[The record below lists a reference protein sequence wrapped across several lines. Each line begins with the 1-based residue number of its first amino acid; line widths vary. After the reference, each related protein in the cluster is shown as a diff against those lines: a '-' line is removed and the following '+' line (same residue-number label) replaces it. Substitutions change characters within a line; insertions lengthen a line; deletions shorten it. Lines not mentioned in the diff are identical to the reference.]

1 MRKVSSGATAGAA
14 KLKPPSRNSKRRY
27 LVIVKSKSV
36 RGQVHRV
43 LLEMLESRA
52 GIIVRRFL
60 QSRLVRNEKRFLAT
74 ISDEYGGSQALMERL
89 RTTSAGPHSPAF
101 FILGNGDSVN
111 VIPTEDFAVMVQNLS
126 VGLNAWPLHPHVPH
140 MYSFEFGNDTKPLD
154 KELRGLVAMAVNKA
168 PDKPSDLM
176 FLRPSVQKLP
186 LVAAWLKSL
195 AGPQVF
201 FHGRINLTTRQQAN
215 LGGDIKWS
223 LDRLSRGNSNTV
235 LLDNGASVV
244 RMISLAL
251 LTGFKR
257 IVLAGVDLN
266 GSDYFW
272 FNSEFIEKY
281 GDFTADF
288 PRKAAESELTLSTD
302 NRPFSTRHFI
312 LQLAVLAEQH
322 YGAQVFVATK
332 EQALATDL
340 MVFDF
345 SKERMDH
352 SGGAGS

>member
-1 MRKVSSGATAGAA
+1 
-14 KLKPPSRNSKRRY
+14 
-27 LVIVKSKSV
+27 
-36 RGQVHRV
+36 
-43 LLEMLESRA
+43 
-52 GIIVRRFL
+52 
-60 QSRLVRNEKRFLAT
+60 
-74 ISDEYGGSQALMERL
+74 
-89 RTTSAGPHSPAF
+89 
-101 FILGNGDSVN
+101 
-111 VIPTEDFAVMVQNLS
+111 MVQNLS

-281 GDFTADF
+281 GDFTVDF
-288 PRKAAESELTLSTD
+288 PRKAAESKLTLSTD
-302 NRPFSTRHFI
+302 NRPFSTRDFI

-345 SKERMDH
+345 SRERMDH
-352 SGGAGS
+352 SDGAGG